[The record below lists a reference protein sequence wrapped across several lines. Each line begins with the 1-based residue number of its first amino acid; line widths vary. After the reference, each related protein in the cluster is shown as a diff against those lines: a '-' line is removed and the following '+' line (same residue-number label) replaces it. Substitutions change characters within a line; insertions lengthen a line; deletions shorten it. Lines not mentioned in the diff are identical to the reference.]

1 MALEATG
8 TILDKIVAARRAAVD
23 HRKRVLPQIA
33 LRMAI
38 ERGTPQ
44 PVRDF
49 RAALA
54 REGVSVI
61 AEVKKASPSR
71 GLLRADYAP
80 ADLARQFESS
90 GAAAISVLTEEEFF
104 QGALEHLKQ
113 VRAATSIP
121 ILRKDFLF
129 DPWQLW
135 ESRAAGADSFLLI
148 AAILD
153 DLLLAELLALGRT
166 LGMEPLVEVHSR
178 PELDRVLNAGAAI
191 VGVNNRDL
199 RTFEVSLET
208 SLELIE
214 AIPDE
219 AVAVAES
226 GLRTRADIDRLAA
239 AGFDAFLIGE
249 HLMTS
254 EDPGAALRPLARGED
269 A

>member
-1 MALEATG
+1 MAFEATG
-8 TILDKIVAARRAAVD
+8 TILDKIVTARRAAVD
-23 HRKRVLPQIA
+23 RRKRVLPQVA

-38 ERGTPQ
+38 ERGKPQ

-71 GLLRADYAP
+71 GLLRPDYSP
-80 ADLARQFESS
+80 DSLAQQFEQS

-113 VRAATSIP
+113 VRAVTSVP
-121 ILRKDFLF
+121 LLRKDFLF

-153 DLLLAELLALGRT
+153 DAQLAGLIALGRT

-178 PELDRVLNAGAAI
+178 AELDRVLAAGATIA
-191 VGVNNRDL
+191 GVNNRDL

-208 SLELIE
+208 SLALIE
-214 AIPDE
+214 AIPDDV
-219 AVAVAES
+219 VAVAES

-239 AGFDAFLIGE
+239 AGFDAFLVGE
-249 HLMTS
+249 HLMTAG
-254 EDPGAALRPLARGED
+254 DPGAALRALARGED
-269 A
+269 T